1 MSSKETTY
9 KKPRIEKFKGKF
21 KEIDGGGTILFTKTI
36 QSIRNPNDLAIYVYL
51 ASKPDE
57 WNVNIKELMTHFIKM
72 GRDKVYKCLNDLCL
86 IGLMERKEKRNKSG
100 KFLEYQYFL
109 YLKPVPCFQE
119 LNKPLPDLPDPG
131 LPLPENTDTYKTK
144 RSCIKNIESKK
155 GLIKTPTQEDKQQ
168 YHYHLSKGESIPKE
182 YLHVKQWLDEI
193 KKQNY

>member
-119 LNKPLPDLPDPG
+119 LNKPLPDLWSGRIAPFFLLYRDIF
-131 LPLPENTDTYKTK
+131 LLNLMQLK
-144 RSCIKNIESKK
+144 
-155 GLIKTPTQEDKQQ
+155 
-168 YHYHLSKGESIPKE
+168 YHLN
-182 YLHVKQWLDEI
+182 LRNAL
-193 KKQNY
+193 